1 MKQNIIN
8 ARVTFRKSPIH
19 VLEKFAFKDMPNACL
34 TFKKNSSALD
44 QLVNCKQ
51 MIHRTSK

>member
-34 TFKKNSSALD
+34 TFKKNSGVSE
-44 QLVNCKQ
+44 
-51 MIHRTSK
+51 